1 MRARKTSHATVMVK
15 VRAKLDVA
23 IACQVMKVKAV
34 KLKQNVHKIVLD
46 MVFAVVKLVIVT
58 QDLLVK
64 HVHKMQKK

>member
-1 MRARKTSHATVMVK
+1 MVK
-15 VRAKLDVA
+15 VLAKLDVA
-23 IACQVMKVKAV
+23 IAYQVMKVKAV

>member
-15 VRAKLDVA
+15 VLAKLGVA

>member
-15 VRAKLDVA
+15 VLAKLDVA
-23 IACQVMKVKAV
+23 IAYQVMKVKAV

-64 HVHKMQKK
+64 HVQKMQKQ

>member
-1 MRARKTSHATVMVK
+1 MRARKTSHATAMVK
-15 VRAKLDVA
+15 VLAKLDVA
-23 IACQVMKVKAV
+23 IAYQVMKVKAV

>member
-1 MRARKTSHATVMVK
+1 MVK

-64 HVHKMQKK
+64 HVHKTQKK

>member
-15 VRAKLDVA
+15 VLAKLDVA

-64 HVHKMQKK
+64 HVHKMQKQ

>member
-1 MRARKTSHATVMVK
+1 MVK

-64 HVHKMQKK
+64 HVHKMQKQ

>member
-1 MRARKTSHATVMVK
+1 
-15 VRAKLDVA
+15 
-23 IACQVMKVKAV
+23 MKVKAV

-64 HVHKMQKK
+64 HVHKMHKK

>member
-1 MRARKTSHATVMVK
+1 MVK
-15 VRAKLDVA
+15 VLAKLDVA

-34 KLKQNVHKIVLD
+34 KLKQNVHKTVLD

>member
-15 VRAKLDVA
+15 VLAKLDVA
-23 IACQVMKVKAV
+23 IAYQVMKVKAV